1 MGIKNPMDKVIKIN
15 IALSVFSLC
24 LMLSSC
30 MEIEHVLLTNNTS
43 ETILVKVSLLT
54 QEGEQIME
62 TNIAPNESDGWEFE
76 VDKSSEKIIDEK
88 LTSIVILNNYGCKK
102 ELQRSDILNIAEK
115 SGAWN
120 LVIDEKLMS
129 CK

>member
-1 MGIKNPMDKVIKIN
+1 
-15 IALSVFSLC
+15 
-24 LMLSSC
+24 

-88 LTSIVILNNYGCKK
+88 LKSIVILNNYGCKK